1 MGCWSLFLLQSC
13 SLGCFLSRNYYAE
26 MKKGCISATPYIWWP
41 GAESNHRHKD
51 FQSSA
56 LPTEL
61 PGQILK
67 HHLASR
73 TRILASAALYALNVR
88 YAHVSLRRN
97 KLLHYLLWLGHN
109 LKVSLRRNKPL
120 RGVLSILCSEGTT
133 IQRLGEKNTRQVA
146 GYTDRAIRPLL
157 LHFSVN
163 QANQPTSEAAHY
175 TGTAPNN
182 KPRRSGVCRI
192 SEKQTAINYI
202 MPSMPPMPP
211 PPMPPAAGLSS
222 GSSATMH
229 AVVSIRPA
237 IEAAFCNATRVTLV
251 GSTTPMAS
259 MSPYSLVAAL

>member
-1 MGCWSLFLLQSC
+1 
-13 SLGCFLSRNYYAE
+13 
-26 MKKGCISATPYIWWP
+26 IWWP

-133 IQRLGEKNTRQVA
+133 IHSTRREKHSPSRWLYRLSYQ
-146 GYTDRAIRPLL
+146 AI
-157 LHFSVN
+157 V
-163 QANQPTSEAAHY
+163 
-175 TGTAPNN
+175 
-182 KPRRSGVCRI
+182 
-192 SEKQTAINYI
+192 
-202 MPSMPPMPP
+202 
-211 PPMPPAAGLSS
+211 
-222 GSSATMH
+222 
-229 AVVSIRPA
+229 
-237 IEAAFCNATRVTLV
+237 AAFLR
-251 GSTTPMAS
+251 
-259 MSPYSLVAAL
+259 